1 MINFHDRYCKSA
13 KVCQDVFSEIEV
25 FFLCTF
31 RQQIDKY
38 RREGEDA
45 KNRLYEYEADAQRI
59 QQETALENEKVK
71 QPSFPSTQT
80 SYL

>member
-1 MINFHDRYCKSA
+1 MINFPNRYCKSG
-13 KVCQDVFSEIEV
+13 KVCQDFCQRLKCSI
-25 FFLCTF
+25 LITF

-38 RREGEDA
+38 RREAEDS

-59 QQETALENEKVK
+59 QQEAALENEKVAE
-71 QPSFPSTQT
+71 PSFPSKQT